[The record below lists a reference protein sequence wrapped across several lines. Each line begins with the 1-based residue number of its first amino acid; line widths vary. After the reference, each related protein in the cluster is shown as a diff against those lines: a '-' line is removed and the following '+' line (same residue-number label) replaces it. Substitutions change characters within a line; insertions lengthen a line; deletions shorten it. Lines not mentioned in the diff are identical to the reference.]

1 MKKLLPLS
9 VLVCAA
15 FFANAQ
21 QNVGIG
27 TNDPKSKLDVNGGI
41 TIGNTYSGV
50 NTAPANG
57 AIIEGAVGIGT
68 PSPDSKAALDVS
80 SNTKGMFLP
89 RLTTAQATTL
99 GATLNTTHKGLMIFN
114 TTTTRTEFWDGTQ
127 WKPVGEGAGG
137 PPSGTAG
144 GDLTGTYPNPTVA
157 NGAVNSAKIL
167 DGSITGTDIQNN
179 TIDLTTKV
187 NNVLPVSNG
196 GTGVNTVSGIIQGN
210 GSSPV
215 TGVNAAGGS
224 QYLRRN
230 SANTAYEF
238 GQINYSDVSGTPTA
252 LPPSGTAGGD
262 LQGTFPNPTIKTDAV
277 TSTKILDGTVTS
289 ADIADG
295 TIAAVDLVNSGAT
308 AGTYGS
314 ATTTP
319 VVTVDAKGRVTAVSN
334 TTISGVAPSGAA
346 GGDLTGTYPNPTLT
360 TSGVTA
366 GTYGSATTTPVV
378 TVDAKGRVTSVTNT
392 TISGVAPSG
401 TAGGD
406 LNGTYPSP
414 SVKGLQGRTV
424 AATAPANGQ
433 VLKYNTTT
441 TQWEPAADANAGGT
455 ITSIA
460 TGTGLTGG
468 PITTSGTISIANTGV
483 TPNTYNNVTVN
494 AQGQVTGGS
503 NVSYLTGNQ
512 TVTLTGDVTGSGT
525 TSIGTTIAANA
536 VNSGKIQDGTVSS
549 ADMTATGVGAG
560 TYTKVTVDAAGRVTS
575 AGTLSAGD
583 IPDISGTYVKNQTT
597 QQAGANFNVA
607 GSGVVGSTMQA
618 ASYIFPAPT
627 GDPSPVITARTV
639 PAGQGAANERTE
651 LILFHS
657 NDPVNGSGD
666 DLITLRAPSIRLQ
679 TYNDATV
686 GDINNAAGSLDRVY
700 VRYDG
705 NVGIGTSAPGYK
717 LDVAGDV
724 NFTSTIKFNGTNAIF
739 NSGTDIYGNFRV
751 IQSNST
757 LNDGM
762 YLNYNS
768 TGGAGADL
776 RLYANGT
783 NERMRVSAST
793 GHVGIGTTAPGS
805 RLDVRGGLSGLTDYG
820 VLTIGD
826 NAAQQNGL
834 SFGYDGSN
842 NWAWMYA
849 RTTGCCGRTI
859 NINNT
864 AYVQSGGSVG
874 IGTSGPAY
882 KLHVAGDIYA
892 NGGWFRVSGNQG
904 YYFESYGGGWQMLD
918 GTWLRTYGDRP
929 ILATGGIAGNG
940 NNAFGAPYGTTP
952 RMYANYDNA
961 NGGGISIADDGGF
974 YDFNDA
980 FIQFRGS
987 NGLNIRS
994 DNTTNLMQFG
1004 MYNTAGAGVSDKYII
1019 TTNANW
1025 GYVGTSSNY
1034 FYRMYAGAFTT
1045 ASRRELKRDITPVE
1059 SGIAEYVMHDLE
1071 NMKPSFYKFK
1081 DEKDELVEGMETKF
1095 RPNLHM
1101 GLIVDETPDYI
1112 LSEDFGGVDIY
1123 AAATLG
1129 IFAGKYNHEEIKKIK
1144 AAVGMSGG
1152 KMTIQDFGSLSLSGT
1167 EKWVEYSSDFAAQLN
1182 GTTPVVTLTGNTEGI
1197 TLTVVE
1203 KTAKGFKVKA
1213 SSSNANLSFDYVA
1226 MAKVDAGMPTENK
1239 AEISADLKK
1248 GLEIDPSVKQQIRKY
1263 WEEAP
1268 ARLQAEQDKAK
1279 RDAVAVTEQ
1288 RAKEINNGAKF
1299 ADPAKG
1305 PVKVDQQ

>member
-1 MKKLLPLS
+1 MKKLLPLTA
-9 VLVCAA
+9 LLCAA
-15 FFANAQ
+15 VWANAQ

-41 TIGNTYSGV
+41 TIGNTYSGI
-50 NTAPANG
+50 NTAPTNG
-57 AIIEGAVGIGT
+57 AIIEGPVGIGT
-68 PSPDSKAALDVS
+68 PTPDTKAALDVS
-80 SNTKGMFLP
+80 STTKGLYLP
-89 RLTTAQATTL
+89 RLTATQATAL
-99 GATLNTTHKGLMIFN
+99 GSTLNAAHKGLMIFN
-114 TTTTRTEFWDGTQ
+114 ITATRTEFWDGTQ
-127 WKPVGEGAGG
+127 WKPVGDGAGG
-137 PPSGTAG
+137 PPSGTAS
-144 GDLTGTYPNPTVA
+144 GDLTGTYPAPSIATNAVT
-157 NGAVNSAKIL
+157 GAKVL
-167 DGSITGTDIQNN
+167 DGSLTGADIQN
-179 TIDLTTKV
+179 TSIDLTTKV

-196 GTGVNTVSGIIQGN
+196 GTGVNTVSGIMQGN

-215 TGVNAAGGS
+215 TGISAAAGS
-224 QYLRRN
+224 QYMRRN

-252 LPPSGTAGGD
+252 LPPSGAAGGD
-262 LQGTFPNPTIKTDAV
+262 LQGTYPNPTIKADAV
-277 TSTKILDGTVTS
+277 TSGKILDGSVTS

-295 TIAAVDLVNSGAT
+295 TVAAIDLANSGAT
-308 AGTYGS
+308 AGTYGT

-319 VVTVDAKGRVTAVSN
+319 VVTVDAKGRVTSIS
-334 TTISGVAPSGAA
+334 TTPISGVAPSGAA
-346 GGDLTGTYPNPTLT
+346 GGDLTGTYPNPTIT
-360 TSGVTA
+360 TNAV
-366 GTYGSATTTPVV
+366 GSAEII
-378 TVDAKGRVTSVTNT
+378 DNSITSADIADG
-392 TISGVAPSG
+392 TI
-401 TAGGD
+401 
-406 LNGTYPSP
+406 
-414 SVKGLQGRTV
+414 V
-424 AATAPANGQ
+424 AAD
-433 VLKYNTTT
+433 L
-441 TQWEPAADANAGGT
+441 
-455 ITSIA
+455 
-460 TGTGLTGG
+460 
-468 PITTSGTISIANTGV
+468 ANTGV
-483 TPNTYNNVTVN
+483 TAGTYNNVTVN
-494 AQGQVTGGS
+494 TKGQVTGAS

-575 AGTLSAGD
+575 AGALSAGD

-679 TYNDATV
+679 TYNDASV

-892 NGGWFRVSGNQG
+892 NGGWFRVSGQQG

-918 GTWLRTYGDRP
+918 GTWLRSYNAKP
-929 ILATGGIAGNG
+929 IMATGGIVGNG
-940 NNAFGAPYGTTP
+940 NGGLGTAYNTNP
-952 RMYANYDNA
+952 RMYANYDNV
-961 NGGGISIADDGGF
+961 NGGGIMIADDGGF
-974 YDFNDA
+974 FDYNDA
-980 FIQFRGS
+980 WIQFRGS
-987 NGLNIRS
+987 TGLQIRS
-994 DNTTNLMQFG
+994 NSTGPLMQFG
-1004 MYNTAGAGVSDKYII
+1004 MYNVDNGGTIYDK
-1019 TTNANW
+1019 TVTPMNNNFGLL
-1025 GYVGTSSNY
+1025 GYSGMQWWY
-1034 FYRMYAGAFTT
+1034 GYAGSGWYVP
-1045 ASRRELKRDITPVE
+1045 SRRELKRQITPVE
-1059 SGIAEYVMHDLE
+1059 GSLNEMMMADIDRIR
-1071 NMKPSFYKFK
+1071 PTFYKLNIEQ
-1081 DEKDELVEGMETKF
+1081 DEFTEEQAAKYRANMHLGIILDES
-1095 RPNLHM
+1095 
-1101 GLIVDETPDYI
+1101 PDYVQDPTFTGVDMYGLATLALAGVKDNRREVKAI
-1112 LSEDFGGVDIY
+1112 KEQLGMDAATVEVHDFGT
-1123 AAATLG
+1123 AAITG
-1129 IFAGKYNHEEIKKIK
+1129 TK
-1144 AAVGMSGG
+1144 AVITFD
-1152 KMTIQDFGSLSLSGT
+1152 KNF
-1167 EKWVEYSSDFAAQLN
+1167 N
-1182 GTTPVVTLTGNTEGI
+1182 GTTPIVNVTSTKVGANLAVTN
-1197 TLTVVE
+1197 V
-1203 KTAKGFKVKA
+1203 TATSFTIESDKALDNMQFNWMAFGKVKT
-1213 SSSNANLSFDYVA
+1213 VA
-1226 MAKVDAGMPTENK
+1226 ERK
-1239 AEISADLKK
+1239 AEPNTTSSEVMEAIKVN
-1248 GLEIDPSVKQQIRKY
+1248 PSIK
-1263 WEEAP
+1263 E
-1268 ARLQAEQDKAK
+1268 RLQNYWLKELPAKLKADEEKAK
-1279 RDAVAVTEQ
+1279 REAVAVTEQ
-1288 RAKEINNGAKF
+1288 RAKELNSGAKF

-1305 PVKVDQQ
+1305 PVKIDQQ